1 MGGMFDADTQQTAT
15 QYFFTVPAEDLDVAL
30 HLESIRMRG
39 VLDSEKLWAEERG
52 AIEQEVA
59 QDLSDPEYVAY
70 AQLLAAVFKGTS

>member
-1 MGGMFDADTQQTAT
+1 M
-15 QYFFTVPAEDLDVAL
+15 AL

-70 AQLLAAVFKGTS
+70 TQLMAAVFKGKPVPPAEIAQRMNVFSHKR